1 MIIGPKYKI
10 CKRLG
15 SNVFEKCQTKSFAAR
30 AQQKDDGKKG
40 KRAGS
45 DFKRQLIEKQK
56 LRLIYSLTEKQFAG
70 YVHAALE
77 SGENPSQYLFAA
89 LESRLDS
96 FVYRT
101 GLVATRR
108 AARQAVS
115 HGHFTV
121 GGKRVTVPSYALSV
135 GNTVALR
142 EVTKGSALYQG
153 LEEKLKER
161 ALPTWVSFD
170 AEKKAGTLQAAP
182 QYGERDSIVDFGA
195 VFEYYTR

>member
-30 AQQKDDGKKG
+30 AQKDDGKKG

-56 LRLIYSLTEKQFAG
+56 LRLIYSLTEKQFSG
-70 YVHAALE
+70 YVKEALE
-77 SGENPSQYLFAA
+77 SGENPSQHLFST

-101 GLVATRR
+101 GLAATRR

-121 GGKRVTVPSYALSV
+121 NGRRVTVPSYKLAEKDV
-135 GNTVALR
+135 VALR
-142 EVTKGSALYQG
+142 DAARASALYQG
-153 LEEKLKER
+153 LEEKLKEKSMSS
-161 ALPTWVSFD
+161 WVSFD
-170 AEKKAGTLQAAP
+170 VEKKSATLTSTP

>member
-30 AQQKDDGKKG
+30 AQRGDEKKG

-70 YVHAALE
+70 YVKEALA
-77 SGENPSQYLFAA
+77 SGENPSQHLFMK

-96 FVYRT
+96 FLYRT
-101 GLVATRR
+101 GLASTRR
-108 AARQAVS
+108 AARQMAS
-115 HGHFTV
+115 HGHATV
-121 GGKRVTVPSYALSV
+121 NGRRVTVPSYALSV
-135 GNTVALR
+135 NDVVQVR
-142 EVTKGSALYQG
+142 EASQASGLFQG
-153 LEEKLKER
+153 LDEKLKER
-161 ALPTWVSFD
+161 TLSTWITLDVEKKSATLSALPAW
-170 AEKKAGTLQAAP
+170 
-182 QYGERDSIVDFGA
+182 GERDSIVDFGA

>member
-56 LRLIYSLTEKQFAG
+56 LRLIYSLTEKQFSS
-70 YVHAALE
+70 YVHAALK
-77 SGENPSQYLFAA
+77 SGENPSQHLFAS

-96 FVYRT
+96 FAYRT
-101 GLVATRR
+101 GLAATRR
-108 AARQAVS
+108 AARQLSS
-115 HGHFTV
+115 HGHFTIN
-121 GGKRVTVPSYALSV
+121 GRRVTVPSYKLSLNDV
-135 GNTVALR
+135 IALR
-142 EVTKGSALYQG
+142 DGSKSSALFQG
-153 LEEKLKER
+153 LDDKLKEKSM
-161 ALPTWVSFD
+161 PSWVKFD
-170 AEKKAGTLQAAP
+170 VDQKSAVLQSAP
-182 QYGERDSIVDFGA
+182 QWAERDSIVDFGA

>member
-30 AQQKDDGKKG
+30 AQGRDEKKG

-70 YVHAALE
+70 YVKEALA
-77 SGENPSQYLFAA
+77 SGENPSQYLFMK

-96 FVYRT
+96 FLYRT
-101 GLVATRR
+101 GLATTRR
-108 AARQAVS
+108 AARQMAS
-115 HGHFTV
+115 HGHAHV
-121 GGKRVTVPSYALSV
+121 HGRRVTVPSYALSLGDV
-135 GNTVALR
+135 VSVRDAS
-142 EVTKGSALYQG
+142 KSSALFQG
-153 LEEKLKER
+153 IDDKLKER
-161 ALPTWVSFD
+161 SLPTWVTLD
-170 AEKKAGTLQAAP
+170 VDKKSATLSAIPAW
-182 QYGERDSIVDFGA
+182 GEHDSIVDFGA

>member
-1 MIIGPKYKI
+1 MLLGPKYKI

-30 AQQKDDGKKG
+30 SQKDDGKKG

-70 YVHAALE
+70 YVKAALE
-77 SGENPSQYLFAA
+77 SGENPSQHLFAA

-101 GLVATRR
+101 GLAATRR
-108 AARQAVS
+108 AARQAVA

-121 GGKRVTVPSYALSV
+121 HGRRVTIPSYALSQNDV
-135 GNTVALR
+135 VALR
-142 EVTKGSALYQG
+142 DAIRPSALYQG
-153 LEEKLKER
+153 LDDKLKER
-161 ALPTWVSFD
+161 SLPSWVSFD
-170 AEKKAGTLQAAP
+170 TEKREAVIKSVP